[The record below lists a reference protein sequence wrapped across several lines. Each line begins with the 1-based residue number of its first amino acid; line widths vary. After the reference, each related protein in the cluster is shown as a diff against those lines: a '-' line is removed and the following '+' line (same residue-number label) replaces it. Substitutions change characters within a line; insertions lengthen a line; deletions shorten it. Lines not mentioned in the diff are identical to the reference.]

1 MIRLFKTHF
10 MKTVS
15 FLLLIAT
22 FSFAHTNAQELNC
35 VNYQFYNADYDV
47 IKVRNQP
54 ANDELII
61 TTPTTNPVQLIV
73 SEDSYAL
80 FPKQTHFPNTGVPA
94 GLKVVLTNS
103 TAKEVNL
110 PSINGKTRITR
121 QALINNKWVDVR
133 SYDRTPNRV
142 CGTTYLSKNTI
153 KANSSLLFA
162 LPCIEGDIHTK
173 YRLVLYLKDYR
184 KTIYSNA
191 FDGYI
196 SRELIY

>member
-1 MIRLFKTHF
+1 

-15 FLLLIAT
+15 FLLLITT
-22 FSFAHTNAQELNC
+22 FNFAHTNAQKLNC
-35 VNYQFYNADYDV
+35 INYQFYTADYDV
-47 IKVRNQP
+47 IELRNQP
-54 ANDELII
+54 ANDELVI
-61 TTPTTNPVQLIV
+61 TTPATNPVQLIV

-80 FPKQTHFPNTGVPA
+80 FPKQTHFPNTGITA

-103 TAKEVNL
+103 SSKEVILHNK
-110 PSINGKTRITR
+110 SGKIRITR

-133 SYDRTPNRV
+133 SYNRTPKRV
-142 CGTTYLSKNTI
+142 CGTTYSTKRTI